1 MQIRASNAVKNI
13 AIMTTINL
21 PFNVRNKEV
30 INADK
35 GNINDEGYET
45 EIKNMSWPKYSQA
58 NQDMK
63 TKKEFLEV

>member
-1 MQIRASNAVKNI
+1 MRA
-13 AIMTTINL
+13 INL

-35 GNINDEGYET
+35 GNINDEVYET